1 MPVFIL
7 WRDEFYQAQSAHYLF
22 LEATT
27 VESIIAV
34 CLNRALLCLN

>member
-7 WRDEFYQAQSAHYLF
+7 WRDEFYQAQSGHYLF
-22 LEATT
+22 RVATT

-34 CLNRALLCLN
+34 GLNRPLLCLN